1 MTSHHKYQIR
11 ADDDGNLVLP
21 PEIAREYGIKP
32 GINFLIEDTNAGVVF
47 HRPVS
52 NLSKVYI
59 EPTSQCNLS
68 CRTCIRNVW
77 DEPIGQMAD
86 TTFERIISGIKELDN
101 QPTIFFG
108 GFGEPLSHPYIVDM
122 IAQSKKISPKV
133 ELITN
138 GMLLDQTMSHELIL
152 AGLDTLWVSVDGAK
166 PESYADVRIGAALP
180 EIFEN
185 ITKYRY
191 QSFMRKGVDPDIG
204 LAFVAMK
211 RNIADLPA
219 LLRMSTKL
227 GISRYLVTN
236 VLPYTREMCDEML
249 YTRSMDSMVSS
260 PFCWAP
266 RVDFP
271 IIDANQHTNEPLMQL
286 MSIHPRNFLTH
297 GKLTD
302 YIDYCPFVRKGS
314 VAIAWDGNLSPCLP
328 LMHQHESYM
337 KNIQRVVKR
346 YVVGNVINQPLVDLW
361 ESREYVDFRK
371 RVDEFDFSPC
381 TICASCQMAESNEE
395 DCYGNI
401 FPTCGGC
408 LWAQGFI
415 RCP

>member
-1 MTSHHKYQIR
+1 
-11 ADDDGNLVLP
+11 
-21 PEIAREYGIKP
+21 
-32 GINFLIEDTNAGVVF
+32 
-47 HRPVS
+47 
-52 NLSKVYI
+52 
-59 EPTSQCNLS
+59 
-68 CRTCIRNVW
+68 
-77 DEPIGQMAD
+77 MAD